1 MSDRIYVRTDGRME
15 VLMAKSFDEE
25 QEDVLQTLIA
35 EHPDLVSGGQIRPDN
50 PLRWILITREQGIA
64 EEFGYGNRWAVD
76 HLLIDQDARPTLVEV
91 KRRKNPEVRREVV
104 GQLLEYAAHARRS
117 WDVDD
122 LRRTFEARG
131 EWEKELRGLLD
142 GNDVVDADDIRPKAD
157 EFWEEVGTNLRAS
170 NLRLLIVADEIPD
183 SLTRV
188 VEFLNEQMRDVDVLA
203 VEINRYVGGRRETF
217 VPRVIGRSAKPGAKP
232 GGGSGILTMEEI
244 VVQYPEGP
252 VRDAVQQLISDARD
266 AGATFEPG
274 SRGFSIRMKC
284 AVWPQ
289 PVTVAWLYPPSA
301 TSGWMKTRHFSF
313 GAAIFDYNPPPPAGL
328 RDLLSLY
335 ARQFEDDPY
344 THDASSKGVV
354 ASYAEPD
361 DAVRHLDT
369 LVARLKRVLADLKA
383 LEPVEQA
390 GTP

>member
-15 VLMAKSFDEE
+15 VLTAKSFDDE
-25 QEDVLQTLIA
+25 QEDVLQKLIA

-76 HLLIDQDARPTLVEV
+76 HLFIDQDARPTLVEV
-91 KRRKNPEVRREVV
+91 KRRKNPEVRRAVV

-117 WDVDD
+117 WDIDD
-122 LRRTFEARG
+122 LRRTFEARDD
-131 EWEKELRGLLD
+131 WESDFRGLLD
-142 GNDVVDADDIRPKAD
+142 DNDADDLRPRAD

-170 NLRLLIVADEIPD
+170 NLRLLIVADEVPD
-183 SLTRV
+183 PLARV

-203 VEINRYVGGRRETF
+203 VEVKRYVGGRRETF
-217 VPRVIGRSAKPGAKP
+217 VPRVIGRSAKPGSKP
-232 GGGSGILTMEEI
+232 GGGSGILTMDEI
-244 VVQYPEGP
+244 VDQYPDGP
-252 VRDAVQQLISDARD
+252 VRDAVQQLIKHARD

-284 AVWPQ
+284 SLWPQ
-289 PVTVAWLYPPSA
+289 PVTVAWMYPPSV
-301 TSGWMKTRHFSF
+301 TSGWMKTKHFSF
-313 GAAIFDYNPPPPAGL
+313 GAAIFDYDPPPPAGL
-328 RDLLSLY
+328 RDLLSQY
-335 ARQFEDDPY
+335 AREFEADSY

-361 DAVRHLDT
+361 DAAKHIDT
-369 LVARLKRVLADLKA
+369 LVARLKGVLADLKA
-383 LEPVEQA
+383 LNSSRP
-390 GTP
+390 GPK

>member
-15 VLMAKSFDEE
+15 VLTAKSFDDE
-25 QEDVLQTLIA
+25 QEDVLQKLIA
-35 EHPDLVSGGQIRPDN
+35 EHPDLVSGGQIRPQD

-91 KRRKNPEVRREVV
+91 KRRKNPEVRRAVV

-117 WDVDD
+117 WDIDD
-122 LRRTFEARG
+122 LRRTFEARDD
-131 EWEKELRGLLD
+131 WESDFRGLLD
-142 GNDVVDADDIRPKAD
+142 DNEADDADLRPRAD

-170 NLRLLIVADEIPD
+170 NLRLLIVADEVPD
-183 SLTRV
+183 PLARV

-203 VEINRYVGGRRETF
+203 VEVKRYVGGRRETF
-217 VPRVIGRSAKPGAKP
+217 VPRVIGRSAKPGSKP
-232 GGGSGILTMEEI
+232 GGGSGILTMDEI
-244 VVQYPEGP
+244 VDQYPDGP
-252 VRDAVQQLISDARD
+252 VRDAVQQLIKHARD

-284 AVWPQ
+284 SLWPQ
-289 PVTVAWLYPPSA
+289 PVTVAWMYPPSV

-313 GAAIFDYNPPPPAGL
+313 GAAIFDYDPPPPEGL
-328 RDLLSLY
+328 RDLLSQY
-335 ARQFEDDPY
+335 AREFEDDSY

-361 DAVRHLDT
+361 DAAKHIDT
-369 LVARLKRVLADLKA
+369 LVARLKGVLADLKA
-383 LEPVEQA
+383 LNSSQP
-390 GTP
+390 GPK